1 VEVRV
6 RRQDRRPARRQRLR
20 ADGLRRH
27 HDRLVQRHREGDR
40 PRPAHGY
47 RVRHERSARAAVLR
61 EARRADL
68 PRPRDR
74 RAAQL
79 LRRDRQDD
87 RRGGS
92 RDRRSSF
99 RASHPDSRGASR
111 SARCAR
117 AEADRR
123 GDGRQRSLR
132 DDLRRPPAEGGHP
145 RAAAAT
151 PPPGGRAGRG
161 SRPGA
166 QARGQ
171 AEVLAGATSG
181 LIIGRSGGIL
191 RHPPPGRRPGALIP
205 SNRGRG
211 RPGRYHARMTI
222 AAPTVETF
230 LESTRDRRLESYFE
244 LLRIPSISTL
254 SEHAPDM
261 VRAAEW
267 IAAEMRRIGL
277 EHVEVSPAGGHP
289 VVYGDWL
296 HAPDAPTIL
305 VYCHY
310 DVQPVDPIDLWETAP
325 FDPFVKDGRVVG
337 RGSADD
343 KGQLHMHLKAAEA
356 VLATRG
362 ELPLNLRYTFEG
374 EEESTSANLPGW
386 LEANRERLAADAVVI
401 SDTGFFEG
409 NVPAITTSLRG
420 LLYTQIDVVGSPVDL
435 HSGGFGGAVQNPA
448 NALAKIIAALKA
460 DDGTVLVPG
469 FYDDVEPASKQERF
483 ELSCLPFDEEAFRAQ
498 TGVPALVAGEPGFS
512 VLECMGVRPTL

>member
-1 VEVRV
+1 
-6 RRQDRRPARRQRLR
+6 
-20 ADGLRRH
+20 
-27 HDRLVQRHREGDR
+27 
-40 PRPAHGY
+40 
-47 RVRHERSARAAVLR
+47 
-61 EARRADL
+61 
-68 PRPRDR
+68 
-74 RAAQL
+74 
-79 LRRDRQDD
+79 
-87 RRGGS
+87 
-92 RDRRSSF
+92 
-99 RASHPDSRGASR
+99 
-111 SARCAR
+111 
-117 AEADRR
+117 
-123 GDGRQRSLR
+123 
-132 DDLRRPPAEGGHP
+132 
-145 RAAAAT
+145 
-151 PPPGGRAGRG
+151 
-161 SRPGA
+161 
-166 QARGQ
+166 
-171 AEVLAGATSG
+171 
-181 LIIGRSGGIL
+181 
-191 RHPPPGRRPGALIP
+191 
-205 SNRGRG
+205 
-211 RPGRYHARMTI
+211 MTI

-362 ELPLNLRYTFEG
+362 TLPLNLRYIFEG

-512 VLECMGVRPTL
+512 VLECMGVRPTLDVNGMWGGFTGEGSKTIIPAHAHAKVSCRLVPDQDGDKLFEAFRDYVAEVAPKGVEVSVQNLGTAKPLRMDPEHPVARAAARALEATFGQAPVFIRSGGSIPVASLFNSTLGLPVVMLGFTNPDDNAHAPNETMVLLNYETGLRTITQLWDDLGSMSPQAARLGGTTA